1 MSDLQPRNRFSRA
14 FHASSGGVFGR
25 KSTACALIA
34 MATLT
39 SIGLPAVAQAQ
50 TRMAMAEGGAPVA
63 AMPSKAVARW
73 GGEVWAAAKNGNVGT
88 LKSLLVDGGNGKLSG
103 LSDEAKASINDFLK
117 NLDAREELRT
127 KQLSESRTELEKL
140 LAGEQTTPNMVKAMR
155 EVLEMYTISQD
166 KDALMKE
173 GQIVDLMTRAETR
186 AREAEANQDILSA
199 TELFVF
205 LNELNDVSGRFRPD
219 VRRVTSR
226 QEMLRFYA
234 PQRLYQLSN
243 ERRKAAGEK
252 ELPPFN
258 PLGQDYRD
266 HLANV
271 TQETVERALARAR
284 DHVEQISTNQVVMA
298 GLDALKTFYTTKD
311 LKSAFPG
318 LENETRVRDMLSQ
331 IETERQALSQL
342 AVQLDV
348 FQVSTLLDR
357 LQERNRSTVD
367 VPLAALVH
375 EFGNGAMSRLDEYT
389 QIIWPDELARFRKG
403 TEGRFVGVGVQIEFN
418 DKLEVRVV
426 TPLEGSP
433 AQRAGVHPDD
443 VITKVDGRAV
453 FGLSLDQ
460 VVDVITGREGT
471 QVVLTME
478 RPEESFAE
486 HSEKKA
492 EGDAAEEPV
501 KRKEI
506 EFRFTR
512 ASINVP
518 SVKGWKRAGARE
530 DDWDYFLDSANGIGY
545 LRVSQFADETTAE
558 MDRAIR
564 DMRRKGLNGLVFD
577 LRYNPG
583 GLLDQAVTVA
593 QRFLPF
599 DHEPIVSARRAG
611 GFEEVEGYTS
621 EDRASLEGI
630 PVVMLVN
637 EGSASASEIVSGA
650 VRTYASS
657 GNHDVDVI
665 VLGARTYGKG
675 SVQNVWSIN
684 AYSLMKLTTAYYM
697 LPDKSIIHRRPGKET
712 WGVEPHL
719 KVEMLPKQNVDA
731 IMLRRNADVL
741 PLDENGVSLKRKDI
755 PNPDDLLTKGIDLQL
770 EAAKVLLLSRIEGS
784 DSKIAKQK

>member
-1 MSDLQPRNRFSRA
+1 MSVLRPGSRSTTK
-14 FHASSGGVFGR
+14 HASTLALLATATLTTFGVFG
-25 KSTACALIA
+25 STAF
-34 MATLT
+34 
-39 SIGLPAVAQAQ
+39 AQNQ
-50 TRMAMAEGGAPVA
+50 STRVAMAESTPIPGAP
-63 AMPSKAVARW
+63 SRAVNRW
-73 GGEVWAAAKNGNVGT
+73 GNQVWTAAKNGDVGALKT
-88 LKSLLVDGGNGKLSG
+88 LLTDGGNGSLAG
-103 LSDEAKASINDFLK
+103 LSDDAKTAINDFLK
-117 NLDAREELRT
+117 NLDAREELRA
-127 KQLSESRTELEKL
+127 KQMTESRTELDKL
-140 LAGEQTTPNMVKAMR
+140 LAGEQTNNNMTKALR

-166 KDALMKE
+166 KEALLKE
-173 GQIVDLMTRAETR
+173 PAIADLLSRAETR
-186 AREAEANQDILSA
+186 AREAESNQDILSA
-199 TELFVF
+199 TELFIF

-234 PQRLYQLSN
+234 PQRLYELN
-243 ERRKAAGEK
+243 NDRRKAAGEK

-258 PLGQDYRD
+258 PLGQDYKD

-271 TQETVERALARAR
+271 TQETVERALARSR
-284 DHVEQISTNQVVMA
+284 DHVEQISTNQMVLS
-298 GLDALKTFYTTKD
+298 GLDALRTFVTTKD
-311 LKSAFPG
+311 LKVAFPG
-318 LENETRVRDMLSQ
+318 LDDEAKVRDMVAQ

-357 LQERNRSTVD
+357 IQERNASSVNVD
-367 VPLAALVH
+367 AAAIVH
-375 EFGNGAMSRLDEYT
+375 EFGNGAMSRLDEYS
-389 QIIWPDELARFRKG
+389 QIIWPDELARFKKG

-433 AQRAGVHPDD
+433 AQRSGVHPDD
-443 VITKVDGRAV
+443 IITKVDGRSV

-471 QVVLTME
+471 QVVLTLE

-486 HSEKKA
+486 HTAEPKA
-492 EGDAAEEPV
+492 DEAGNEAAPAAAEPA

-518 SVKGWKRAGARE
+518 SVKGWKRSGARE
-530 DDWDYFLDSANGIGY
+530 DDWDYFLDQANGIGY

-558 MDRAIR
+558 MDRAITA
-564 DMRRKGLNGLVFD
+564 MRRKGLNGLVFD

-657 GNHDVDVI
+657 DKHDVDVI
-665 VLGARTYGKG
+665 VLGSRTYGKG
-675 SVQNVWSIN
+675 SVQNVWSVN
-684 AYSLMKLTTAYYM
+684 PFSLMKLTTAYYM
-697 LPDKSIIHRRPGKET
+697 LPDKSIIHRRPGKAT

-719 KVEMLPKQNVDA
+719 KVEMLPKQNLDS

-741 PLDENGVSLKRKDI
+741 PLDENGVSLKRKDV